1 MLSYQAV
8 ACLQI
13 VDFTKTN
20 ATASSGFK
28 MFQLGTAST
37 KLTSDTSKADENW
50 WHCTILQYFT
60 SLINFELYRVFV
72 PGSGRLARGRSQ
84 VTFEA
89 LSQSTT
95 EPRIC
100 ANDLSH
106 LRAVLEIL
114 RYASNISKVMAF
126 CMSILRAEKNE
137 LLVPS
142 QDLGICVQNLLGQSL
157 REFIQ
162 VRSQVRSRYGACK
175 STGSSSFS
183 DFKWP

>member
-37 KLTSDTSKADENW
+37 KLTSDTSKADENFMTL
-50 WHCTILQYFT
+50 HNFTIFYKSSF
-60 SLINFELYRVFV
+60 INFELYRVFV
-72 PGSGRLARGRSQ
+72 PGSGRARGRSQ

-95 EPRIC
+95 EPWIC
-100 ANDLSH
+100 GNDFSH
-106 LRAVLEIL
+106 LRAGLEIL
-114 RYASNISKVMAF
+114 RCASNTI
-126 CMSILRAEKNE
+126 
-137 LLVPS
+137 
-142 QDLGICVQNLLGQSL
+142 
-157 REFIQ
+157 
-162 VRSQVRSRYGACK
+162 
-175 STGSSSFS
+175 
-183 DFKWP
+183 W